1 MFGPFAGL
9 TAAGVHA
16 FQADE
21 HRAARSVPD
30 IADLPVVADA
40 TSVGEIVTAHRLG
53 LARETACQLGSI
65 ACHQAASRSPMC
77 STG

>member
-30 IADLPVVADA
+30 IADLPVVANA
-40 TSVGEIVTAHRLG
+40 TSVGEIVTTHRLG
-53 LARETACQLGSI
+53 LAREAMCQLCRM
-65 ACHQAASRSPMC
+65 ARHVTPQPD
-77 STG
+77 